1 MGTAIGAVLRHG
13 VSTFGTATAFDG
25 VWIVLAI
32 NLIGCLAM
40 GALASRFARSS
51 VTPVWLSA
59 FLGPGVLGGFT
70 TYSAFAFSA
79 VVLADGQAWLTAF
92 TFTVLS
98 VIGSIACVALG
109 RRVETTL
116 GARQ

>member
-1 MGTAIGAVLRHG
+1 MGTAIGALLRYG
-13 VSTFGTATAFDG
+13 VGNLGTATGSGG

-51 VTPVWLSA
+51 TSPAWLSA

-70 TYSAFAFSA
+70 TYSAFAVSA
-79 VVLADGQAWLTAF
+79 VALADSGAWLTAISF
-92 TFTVLS
+92 SVLS
-98 VIGSIACVALG
+98 VIGSIGCVALG

-116 GARQ
+116 GARP